1 MDTQSPD
8 LQNDLQ
14 VPSETIQP
22 EKASNYNYPDNLPN
36 ENNLKHIKNSKYPN
50 VAFNWIPEKNQSKYI
65 DFPKT
70 VFEKF
75 SRFLNSNG
83 TKNSLGCI
91 TI

>member
-50 VAFNWIPEKNQSKYI
+50 VAFN
-65 DFPKT
+65 
-70 VFEKF
+70 
-75 SRFLNSNG
+75 
-83 TKNSLGCI
+83 
-91 TI
+91 